1 MTEKNSKEEIDILSL
16 FSLVGKKT
24 NSLLVLIINLFISIL
39 NLIVRISYLMKKK
52 YLLLLISFIIGTLI
66 GSAYNKFFYVPKYTS
81 SLTLSPNFGS
91 TYHLYEDIKFYQS
104 LIDQND
110 FEKLN
115 TYLNIDSQEAMAL
128 INISIEPYIDES
140 LKLKNYQ
147 ELVIMADSVT
157 ALTLSYEKF
166 VNKIPFDAY
175 LVHILTLK
183 STNNKVP
190 PQLEQSIIN
199 SHENNKYY
207 SNIKNTYLE
216 NLKIKKE
223 YIKSSIKKIDTLL
236 FSNPRNFKGDFNSAK
251 SGTTIVLDENQNQS
265 IDLELFNNYSKL
277 NNELIYINKEL
288 NKNANILNIISSFPK
303 TAKQSNK
310 DQSYIKNGGVISFL
324 LTFILLLLYEIN
336 KFLNKTPRLQINL
349 LNYKK

>member
-1 MTEKNSKEEIDILSL
+1 
-16 FSLVGKKT
+16 
-24 NSLLVLIINLFISIL
+24 
-39 NLIVRISYLMKKK
+39 MKKK

-66 GSAYNKFFYVPKYTS
+66 GSAYNKIFYVPKYTS

-190 PQLEQSIIN
+190 PQLERSIIN

-336 KFLNKTPRLQINL
+336 KFLNKTPRLQINF